1 MAGRKETSR
10 FRLACDGCHVRKLR
24 CSRNSTTCARCLRD
38 GVQCV
43 YSPARKVGRPSK
55 AEQVASRALDKNS
68 DTNAAEVLESLR
80 GNPADYSAAQQSEQE
95 ASHAAFWAQLGTDEY
110 AHLPLEG

>member
-1 MAGRKETSR
+1 MAGRKEMSGL
-10 FRLACDGCHVRKLR
+10 RLACDGCHVRKLR

-55 AEQVASRALDKNS
+55 AEQMASRVLDKNS
-68 DTNAAEVLESLR
+68 DANAAEVLESLR
-80 GNPADYSAAQQSEQE
+80 GNQAEYSAAQQSDQE
-95 ASHAAFWAQLGTDEY
+95 ASHAAFWAQLGTDGY
-110 AHLPLEG
+110 ATLPLEG

>member
-1 MAGRKETSR
+1 MAGRKETSGL
-10 FRLACDGCHVRKLR
+10 RLACDGCHVRKLR

-55 AEQVASRALDKNS
+55 AEQMASRLLDKSS
-68 DTNAAEVLESLR
+68 DANAAEVLESLR
-80 GNPADYSAAQQSEQE
+80 GNQAEYSAAQQSDQE
-95 ASHAAFWAQLGTDEY
+95 ASHAAFWAQLGTDGY